1 MQNRGIPGAILFDVD
16 GTLAETEEAH
26 RRAFNQAFQD
36 FDLPWSWS
44 SELYGRLLAVTGGK
58 ERISHF
64 IAAYGANPVLDGATI
79 ADLHRHKTSL
89 YEREVFEGGLVLRDG
104 VERLIRSAAD
114 AGVQVGVATTT
125 TKANVDAL
133 LTATLGPAWERM
145 VPVVAAGDMVKAK
158 KPAPDIYELA
168 LARLDCAGEEVVA
181 IEDSRNGLLSAVGA
195 GVRVL
200 VTPSSYTAGEDF
212 IQAVAVVDRLG
223 DPGVPSRVLSGPPLL
238 EDFVD
243 LAYLGAVLGAGE
255 RGSAA

>member
-1 MQNRGIPGAILFDVD
+1 MQDRDTPGALLFDVD

-26 RRAFNQAFQD
+26 RRAFNQAFHD
-36 FDLPWSWS
+36 FDLHWSWS

-58 ERISHF
+58 ERLSHYIS
-64 IAAYGANPVLDGATI
+64 AYGATPELDANTI
-79 ADLHRHKTSL
+79 AALHRHKTSL

-114 AGVQVGVATTT
+114 AGVRVGVATTT

-133 LTATLGPAWERM
+133 FTATLGPGWERL

-158 KPAPDIYELA
+158 KPAPDIYLLA
-168 LARLDCAGEEVVA
+168 LERLDCAAGRVVA

-195 GVRVL
+195 GIPVL

-212 IQAVAVVDRLG
+212 SQAVAVVDRLG
-223 DPGVPSRVLSGPPLL
+223 DPGLPSRVLSGPPLCGT
-238 EDFVD
+238 FVD
-243 LAYLGAVLGAGE
+243 LAYLGSVLEAGV